1 MVRHFFQRYKMNIVT
16 RFAPSPTGYLHI
28 GGARTALFS
37 WLFARKNSGRF
48 ILRVED
54 TDEQRS
60 TPEMTQ
66 AIIDAMDWLGLDYDE
81 GPFFQSQRKELY
93 LRYIEK
99 LVLSGNAYYCRCTPD
114 EVEAM
119 RQDARQIGL
128 KPKYNGKC
136 RELGH
141 KPGPDKVIR
150 LKAPLDGQT
159 IFTDQVKGPISVN
172 NQELDDFVLQRKD
185 GTPTYNLAVVV
196 DDLEM
201 GVTHIIRG
209 DDHVNNTPKQILI
222 YKALGV
228 ELPLF
233 GHVPMILGPDKKKL
247 SKRHG
252 ALSVTA
258 YKEMGF
264 LPEAMVNYL
273 VRLGWSYKDEEI
285 FSIEDLIHKFS
296 IENLGASA
304 CVFDVDK
311 LTWLNSHYIKE
322 AEISRLVKIIQEHIP
337 EQFLPVDSGYL
348 EKIIPLLQP
357 RAGTMREMAQMA
369 DFFLMGDDE
378 LVYDE
383 KAAVKFLTADTKS
396 HLQEISFRLK
406 ELSTFDQAS
415 LEQIFK
421 EYIQDKD
428 IKFKV
433 IAQPLRVAITGRT
446 ASPGLFETMEVL
458 GKERVL
464 NRLNRSCSLRG

>member
-1 MVRHFFQRYKMNIVT
+1 MSTVVT

-37 WLFARKNSGRF
+37 WLFARKNNGRF

-66 AIIDAMDWLGLDYDE
+66 AIIDAMDWLGLDCDE
-81 GPFFQSQRKELY
+81 GPFFQSQRKDLY
-93 LRYIEK
+93 LSYIEK
-99 LVLSGNAYYCRCTPD
+99 LVSNGNAYYCKCTPD

-119 RQDARQIGL
+119 RQDARQKGL

-136 RELGH
+136 RELGLQ
-141 KPGPDKVIR
+141 PGPDTVIR

-201 GVTHIIRG
+201 QVTHILRG

-228 ELPLF
+228 EPPLF

-252 ALSVTA
+252 ALSVMA

-285 FSIEDLIHKFS
+285 FSKDDLISKFTL
-296 IENLGASA
+296 ENLGASA

-311 LTWLNSHYIKE
+311 LTWINSHYIKE
-322 AEISRLVKIIQEHIP
+322 ADISRLVKIIQEHIP
-337 EQFLPVDSGYL
+337 EQFLPVDSDYL
-348 EKIIPLLQP
+348 ENIIPLLQP
-357 RAGTMREMAQMA
+357 RAGNMREMAQMA
-369 DFFLMGDDE
+369 DFFIIADND

-383 KAAVKFLTADTKS
+383 KAVDKFLTAEARH
-396 HLQEISFRLK
+396 HLQEITSRLK
-406 ELSTFDQAS
+406 ELSTFDQTG
-415 LEQIFK
+415 LEQVFK
-421 EYIQDKD
+421 KYIQDKD

-458 GKERVL
+458 GRERVL
-464 NRLNRSCSLRG
+464 NRLNRACSLEN

>member
-1 MVRHFFQRYKMNIVT
+1 MNIVT

-37 WLFARKNSGRF
+37 WLYARKNSGSF

-81 GPFFQSQRKELY
+81 GPFFQSERKDIY
-93 LRYIEK
+93 LSYIDK
-99 LVLSGNAYYCRCTPD
+99 LVLSGNAYYCKCTPD

-119 RQDARQIGL
+119 RQDARQKGL

-141 KPGPDKVIR
+141 KPGPDTVIR

-196 DDLEM
+196 DDLKM
-201 GVTHIIRG
+201 GVTHILRG

-222 YKALGV
+222 YKALGI
-228 ELPLF
+228 EPPLF

-252 ALSVTA
+252 ALSVMA

-285 FSIEDLIHKFS
+285 FSAEDLINKFS
-296 IENLGASA
+296 LENLGASA

-322 AEISRLVKIIQEHIP
+322 ADISRLVKIIQEHIP
-337 EQFLPVDSGYL
+337 EQFLPADPDYL

-357 RAGTMREMAQMA
+357 RAGTMKEMAQMA
-369 DFFLMGDDE
+369 DFFLIGDNE
-378 LVYDE
+378 LVYDD
-383 KAAVKFLTADTKS
+383 KAVDKFLTADSKA
-396 HLQEISFRLK
+396 HLQEITSKLK
-406 ELSTFDQAS
+406 DLPTFDQSS

-421 EYIQDKD
+421 EYIQDND

-458 GKERVL
+458 SKERVI
-464 NRLNRSCSLRG
+464 NRLNRACSLGS